1 MSPKSNGL
9 ANVRAHI
16 AQRLQ
21 EAAWAKVRMIEES
34 APAIEAV
41 AQALVDALRAGR
53 RVYVFGNGGSAADAQ
68 HIACEL
74 EGRFYKDRR
83 ALPVLALT
91 TNTSTLTAVGNDY
104 DYATTFRRQV
114 EAHVRKGDVA
124 IAIST
129 SGNSKN
135 VIEAAAAARKLGAT
149 VVGFTGRKGGKLAPM
164 ADVCFRAPSDETPRI
179 QECHI
184 TAGHIVCELVE
195 AALA

>member
-1 MSPKSNGL
+1 MKGDW
-9 ANVRAHI
+9 RARI
-16 AQRLQ
+16 VERLN
-21 EAAWAKVRMIEES
+21 EAAWAKVMMLQES
-34 APAIEAV
+34 APVIEQV
-41 AQALVDALRAGR
+41 ARTLVAALRAGR

-74 EGRFYKDRR
+74 EGRFYRERR
-83 ALPVLALT
+83 ALPVTALT

-104 DYATTFRRQV
+104 DYAATFRRQV
-114 EAHVRKGDVA
+114 EAHVRHGDVA

-129 SGNSKN
+129 SGNSRN

-149 VVGFTGRKGGKLAPM
+149 VVAFTGRKGGKLARK
-164 ADVCFRAPSDETPRI
+164 ADVCFRAPSDDTPRI

-195 AALA
+195 EALSR